1 VLPTVA
7 RILALPELTA
17 GLPEVLAGESG
28 LGNEV
33 RWVHVAEPADIARL
47 LNGGE
52 FLLTTGIG
60 LPDGARQ
67 IVEWVESLAGARASA
82 LVIELGRKFQ
92 GALPAP
98 LVAAADRLALP
109 LIVLHEEVRFV
120 KVTEAAH
127 TLIINSQLT
136 EQRRRVEIDQVFT
149 ELTLEGA
156 STAQVV
162 GQASRILRRPVV
174 LENLQHKILAY
185 ETAGEPVESLLDDWV
200 RRSRGAS
207 GGGRRLLVKGDESW
221 LVTMVGARGEMWARL
236 VAIADDTEPTDLAWA
251 VLERAAT
258 ALALNRLIE
267 RDREGLERQSHRS
280 LLADILNRTYAS
292 QEEIES
298 RSRNLGVPLA
308 DRSLVGCVVKLPDDP
323 EDRDTLRQEARRRDH
338 LDRAATACRDAKV
351 PSLVGI
357 LSSGSIGI
365 LAGLSER
372 RGLETALAR
381 LADAIH
387 TALVGRTG
395 KREVVIAVGSAV
407 TAVNDVRRS
416 FQEAEQVAE
425 AVGEVDDLKVYY
437 RLPDIR
443 VRGLLQLLQND
454 GRVHAFVEREL
465 APLIEHDHR
474 HRGDLIRVLGA
485 YLDTGRNVSVAAQR
499 LGMSRPA
506 FYSRLQLIQ
515 HVLGADLSVESCL
528 SLHVALL
535 GAGLIAH
542 AMPSQELASRRHTRE
557 SELVGNGRER

>member
-7 RILALPELTA
+7 RILALPELAA
-17 GLPEVLAGESG
+17 GLPELLAGESG
-28 LGNEV
+28 LSNEV

-60 LPDGARQ
+60 LPDGPGPV
-67 IVEWVESLAGARASA
+67 VEWIESLAGARASA
-82 LVIELGRKFQ
+82 LVIELGRKFR
-92 GALPAP
+92 GAPAP
-98 LVAAADRLALP
+98 LVTAAERLGLP

-149 ELTLEGA
+149 ELTLDGA

-174 LENLQHKILAY
+174 LENLQHRILAY
-185 ETAGEPVESLLDDWV
+185 ETAGEPVDALFEDWL
-200 RRSRGAS
+200 RRSRRAS
-207 GGGRRLLVKGDESW
+207 GNGRRLHVKGDESW

-236 VAIADDTEPTDLAWA
+236 VMVADDAEPTDLEWA

-298 RSRNLGVPLA
+298 RARNLGVPLA
-308 DRSLVGCVVKLPDDP
+308 DRSLVGCVVKLRDLPD
-323 EDRDTLRQEARRRDH
+323 DRDTLRLEARRRDH
-338 LDRAATACRDAKV
+338 LDRAAIACRDAHV

-365 LAGLSER
+365 LAAVPER
-372 RGLETALAR
+372 RGLETALTR

-387 TALVGRTG
+387 AALLGRTG
-395 KREVVIAVGSAV
+395 KREVVIAVGSV
-407 TAVNDVRRS
+407 VSTVNDVRRS

-425 AVGEVDDLKVYY
+425 AVGEVDDLKAYY

-443 VRGLLQLLQND
+443 IRGLLQLLQND

-465 APLIEHDHR
+465 SPLIDHDHR
-474 HRGDLIRVLGA
+474 HGGDLVRVLGA
-485 YLDTGRNVSVAAQR
+485 YLDTGRNVSVAAQQ

-506 FYSRLQLIQ
+506 FYSRLRLTEQ
-515 HVLGADLSVESCL
+515 VLGVDLSVESCL

-542 AMPSQELASRRHTRE
+542 VMPSQELASRRHPRE
-557 SELVGNGRER
+557 SGRGIRRER

>member
-1 VLPTVA
+1 MLPTVA

-17 GLPEVLAGESG
+17 GRPEVLAAERG

-60 LPDGARQ
+60 LPDVPRQ
-67 IVEWVESLAGARASA
+67 VVEWVESLADARASA

-92 GALPAP
+92 AAPPAS
-98 LVAAADRLALP
+98 LVAAAERLGLP
-109 LIVLHEEVRFV
+109 LIVLHEEVPFV

-136 EQRRRVEIDQVFT
+136 EQRRRVEIHQVFT
-149 ELTLEGA
+149 ELTLDGA
-156 STAQVV
+156 STAQIV

-174 LENLQHKILAY
+174 LENLQHRILAY
-185 ETAGEPVESLLDDWV
+185 ETAGEPVDELFEDWV
-200 RRSRGAS
+200 RRSRRAS
-207 GGGRRLLVKGDESW
+207 GSERRLLIRGDESW

-236 VAIADDTEPTDLAWA
+236 VMVADDAEPTDLEWA

-258 ALALNRLIE
+258 ALALNHLIE

-298 RSRNLGVPLA
+298 RARNLGVPLA
-308 DRSLVGCVVKLPDDP
+308 DRSLVGCVVKLGDAH
-323 EDRDTLRQEARRRDH
+323 EDHDTLRQEARRRDR
-338 LDRAATACRDAKV
+338 LDRVAAACRDARV
-351 PSLVGI
+351 TSLVGI
-357 LSSGSIGI
+357 LSSGSIGF
-365 LAGLSER
+365 LAGFSER
-372 RGLETALAR
+372 RGLETVLAR

-387 TALVGRTG
+387 GGLAGRSG
-395 KREVVIAVGSAV
+395 KREVVIGVGSVV
-407 TAVNDVRRS
+407 TNLNDVRRS
-416 FQEAEQVAE
+416 FQEAEQVAD
-425 AVGEVDDLKVYY
+425 AVGDVDDLKAYY

-443 VRGLLQLLQND
+443 IRGLLQLLQND
-454 GRVHAFVEREL
+454 GRVRAFVEREL
-465 APLIEHDHR
+465 SPLIEHDHR
-474 HRGDLIRVLGA
+474 HGSDLVRVLGE
-485 YLDTGRNVSVAAQR
+485 YLDTGRNVSVAAQHM
-499 LGMSRPA
+499 GISRPA
-506 FYSRLQLIQ
+506 FYSRLQLTEQ
-515 HVLGADLSVESCL
+515 VLGVDLSVESCL

-542 AMPSQELASRRHTRE
+542 VMPSQELASRRHARV
-557 SELVGNGRER
+557 SGRRHRRGR

>member
-7 RILALPELTA
+7 RILALPELAA

-28 LGNEV
+28 LANEV

-60 LPDGARQ
+60 LPDAPRQ
-67 IVEWVESLAGARASA
+67 IVEWIESLAGARASA

-92 GALPAP
+92 GAPPAP
-98 LVAAADRLALP
+98 LVAAAERLGLP

-136 EQRRRVEIDQVFT
+136 EQRRRVEIHQVFT

-200 RRSRGAS
+200 RRSRRAS
-207 GGGRRLLVKGDESW
+207 GDGRRLVVKGDETL

-236 VAIADDTEPTDLAWA
+236 VMVADDAEPTDLEWA

-298 RSRNLGVPLA
+298 RARNLGVQLA
-308 DRSLVGCVVKLPDDP
+308 DRSLVGCVVKLRDLP
-323 EDRDTLRQEARRRDH
+323 EDHDTLRQEARRRDH
-338 LDRAATACRDAKV
+338 LDRVATACRDAGV
-351 PSLVGI
+351 TSLVGI

-365 LAGLSER
+365 LAGFSEG
-372 RGLETALAR
+372 RGLETVLTR
-381 LADAIH
+381 LAEAIH
-387 TALVGRTG
+387 AGLAGRTG
-395 KREVVIAVGSAV
+395 QREVVIGVGSVV
-407 TAVNDVRRS
+407 TSINDVRRS

-425 AVGEVDDLKVYY
+425 AVGEVDDLKAYY

-443 VRGLLQLLQND
+443 IRGLLQLLQND

-465 APLIEHDHR
+465 SPLIEHDHR
-474 HRGDLIRVLGA
+474 HGSDLVRVLGA
-485 YLDTGRNVSVAAQR
+485 YLDTGRNVSVAAQH
-499 LGMSRPA
+499 LGISRPA
-506 FYSRLQLIQ
+506 FYSRLQLTEQ
-515 HVLGADLSVESCL
+515 VLGVDLSVESCL

-542 AMPSQELASRRHTRE
+542 VMPSQEIASRRHARE
-557 SELVGNGRER
+557 SGRRHRRER